1 MQDTHNLPLKY
12 MIVWGFQ
19 NFAHK
24 FYISHRFAEVKI
36 FHSTPTS
43 NTSKQQLKN
52 SFEKRRLE
60 VTKCKIYRHALC
72 FAIFRTK
79 KSLNSEKAGK
89 KCVFL
94 IVLKTSVTNLPPS
107 YFLVSDASFMSM
119 LFLFLRLVQVLHT
132 RYFIKSIKLPS
143 SHSYL
148 ISPLLNSHCDQSCP
162 KALLYRKDL
171 FQFQWITGI
180 NSIEKRFQKFS
191 D

>member
-1 MQDTHNLPLKY
+1 

-24 FYISHRFAEVKI
+24 CYISHRFAEVKI

-52 SFEKRRLE
+52 SLEKRRLE

-89 KCVFL
+89 KMCVLNCF
-94 IVLKTSVTNLPPS
+94 KNGNDKFTTSIFFGLWCKFHVNAI
-107 YFLVSDASFMSM
+107 FIFEVSASFAYK
-119 LFLFLRLVQVLHT
+119 VLHKIYKT
-132 RYFIKSIKLPS
+132 TFLSFLSNISVAKFTLWPKLSESIAIQKRSFPIPMDNRNKF
-143 SHSYL
+143 H
-148 ISPLLNSHCDQSCP
+148 
-162 KALLYRKDL
+162 RK
-171 FQFQWITGI
+171 
-180 NSIEKRFQKFS
+180 KVP
-191 D
+191 